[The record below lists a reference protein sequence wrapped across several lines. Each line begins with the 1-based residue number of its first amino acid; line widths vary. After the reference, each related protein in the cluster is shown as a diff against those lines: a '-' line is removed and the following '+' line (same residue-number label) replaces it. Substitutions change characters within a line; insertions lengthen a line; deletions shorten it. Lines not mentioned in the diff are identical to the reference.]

1 MIDYFIDS
9 VSKLFNKKINLEL
22 FEEDFLFD
30 LIKLEFEIL
39 NPKYCSMTMDEFLV
53 FISKNLG
60 LQKIRKQY
68 LKELSPFFNCTYLI
82 FIENKLVA
90 YTIFFPSEDKQS
102 FYIHQISISCK
113 FQNNGFGKKLI
124 QIIENIAK
132 KEIYNTISL
141 RVEKEKKALLTYY
154 SKLGFSLKKEE
165 KEYYFMEKKLN

>member
-90 YTIFFPSEDKQS
+90 YTIFFQVKINKV
-102 FYIHQISISCK
+102 FI
-113 FQNNGFGKKLI
+113 FTKLVFLVNSRI
-124 QIIENIAK
+124 MDLVKN
-132 KEIYNTISL
+132 
-141 RVEKEKKALLTYY
+141 
-154 SKLGFSLKKEE
+154 
-165 KEYYFMEKKLN
+165 